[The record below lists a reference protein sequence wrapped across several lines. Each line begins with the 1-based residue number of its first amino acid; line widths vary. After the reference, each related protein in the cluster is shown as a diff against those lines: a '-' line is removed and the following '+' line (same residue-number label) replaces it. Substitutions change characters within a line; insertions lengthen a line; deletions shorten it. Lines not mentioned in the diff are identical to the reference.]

1 MQYKEWEQL
10 DDLLSK
16 EGFGG
21 YYDLVECIKDP
32 LRKLATDLGHS
43 EEVINAISDINTI
56 KKAINELYKLSEV
69 EHPKLSTTGSER
81 C

>member
-32 LRKLATDLGHS
+32 
-43 EEVINAISDINTI
+43 
-56 KKAINELYKLSEV
+56 
-69 EHPKLSTTGSER
+69 
-81 C
+81 